1 MKGVLK
7 FDLPEEN
14 TEFQLAFKGADIYFD
29 LHGFLEDFRKK
40 SKHGYINDHFDD
52 VGELAEYVIDNLA
65 EIVNKIEES

>member
-29 LHGFLEDFRKK
+29 LQGFLEDFRKK
-40 SKHGYINDHFDD
+40 LKHGYIDNHFNDA
-52 VGELAEYVIDNLA
+52 GELAEYVIENLS
-65 EIVNKIEES
+65 EIINKIEE